1 MNKQELIDR
10 VALTTNST
18 NHAARIMVEHT
29 LAAIEHG
36 VMRDNEVMIVNFGKF
51 SRALRKERVGRN
63 PQTGAPIV
71 MEEKHVVRFKPGK
84 SFADLVAGK

>member
-1 MNKQELIDR
+1 MNKNELIAR
-10 VALTTNST
+10 VALTQGTSKT
-18 NHAARIMVEHT
+18 AAAASVEAV
-29 LAAIEHG
+29 LDAIGHG
-36 VMRDNEVMIVNFGKF
+36 VMRDNEVMIVGFGKF
-51 SRALRKERVGRN
+51 TRVVRPERVGRN